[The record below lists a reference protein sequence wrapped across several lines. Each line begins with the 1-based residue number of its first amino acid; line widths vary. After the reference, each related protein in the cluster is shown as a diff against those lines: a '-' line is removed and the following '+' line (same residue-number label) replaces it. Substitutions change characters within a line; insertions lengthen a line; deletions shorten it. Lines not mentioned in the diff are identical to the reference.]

1 MNQRVFQAIQWLR
14 YWLIQV
20 DKHSL
25 QPPTIFQFF
34 NEVIN
39 QKPAPIQ
46 SIEEIRKELLKNEEL
61 ILIQDFG
68 AGSVLNKN
76 TNRSIKY
83 IARTSSSS
91 VKFSCFLKRAA
102 QYIDAKNILE
112 LGTSFGLNTSYL
124 ANKKDA
130 QVTTIE
136 GSLEIAEVALENF
149 QKLDFN
155 NIKLVQANID
165 NVLTEVLS
173 ELGPLDLIYMDA
185 NHTYGAT
192 ISYFNQ
198 IQPLLTDSSIVIID
212 DIHWSEGM
220 YKAWKE
226 LCSRKE
232 VSLSIDIFDAGLLF
246 FKSGLTKSHYTIKF

>member
-1 MNQRVFQAIQWLR
+1 MNQRVFQAIQWLK

-25 QPPTIFQFF
+25 QPPTVFQFF

-46 SIEEIRKELLKNEEL
+46 SIEEIRKELLQNKEL
-61 ILIQDFG
+61 ISIQDYG

-91 VKFSCFLKRAA
+91 VKFSCFLKRVAY
-102 QYIDAKNILE
+102 YIDAKSILE

-136 GSLEIAEVALENF
+136 GSQEIAAVALDNF
-149 QKLDFN
+149 QKLDFD
-155 NIKLVQANID
+155 NIKLIEGNID
-165 NVLTEVLS
+165 NMLPEILS
-173 ELGPLDLIYMDA
+173 EMKSLDLVYMDA
-185 NHTYGAT
+185 NHTYDAT

-198 IQPLLTDSSIVIID
+198 IQPLLTDSSIIIID

-226 LCSRKE
+226 LCTRKE

-246 FKSGLTKSHYTIKF
+246 FKSGLTKSHYIIKF